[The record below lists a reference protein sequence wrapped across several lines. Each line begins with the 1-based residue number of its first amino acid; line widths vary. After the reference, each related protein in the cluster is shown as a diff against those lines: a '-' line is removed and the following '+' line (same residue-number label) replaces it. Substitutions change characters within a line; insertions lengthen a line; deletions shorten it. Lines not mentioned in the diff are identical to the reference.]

1 MSLSQPARRVES
13 PNDLGAV
20 FPIVPVPHHLLCAV
34 LQKRIRVIGLVLFH
48 VWSLLVEQAAHAL
61 VTKEVER
68 ADGKDLSN
76 AYSRKGEIRLSYGCP
91 KTGAHQYKIRRL

>member
-1 MSLSQPARRVES
+1 MESTTSTLALRMSLSQPARRVES
-13 PNDLGAV
+13 PNDLGTV

-68 ADGKDLSN
+68 ADGKALSN
-76 AYSRKGEIRLSYGCP
+76 AYSLE
-91 KTGAHQYKIRRL
+91 